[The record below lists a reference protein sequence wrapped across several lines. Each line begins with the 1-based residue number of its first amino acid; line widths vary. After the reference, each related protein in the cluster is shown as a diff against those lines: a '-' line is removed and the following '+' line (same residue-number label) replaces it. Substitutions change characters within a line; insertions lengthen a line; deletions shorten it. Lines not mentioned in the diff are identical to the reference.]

1 MRWMRR
7 GFRRGTNLTHREPNQ
22 QANRNENS
30 VIKKALPKTWEEYY
44 ENVLPLL
51 RPNFQ
56 GNMTELSGIYQ
67 NFSKTEQKNLTD
79 KLAGQILYAHADVV
93 RNILKRLAKLS
104 LDLSQQTE
112 VAYRRL
118 RLVDRF
124 F

>member
-7 GFRRGTNLTHREPNQ
+7 GFRRGTYLKPREEKNGNN
-22 QANRNENS
+22 AN
-30 VIKKALPKTWEEYY
+30 KKTLPKTWEEFY
-44 ENVLPLL
+44 EHVLPLL
-51 RPNFQ
+51 RPNFR
-56 GNMTELSGIYQ
+56 GNLTELSGIYQ
-67 NFSKTEQKNLTD
+67 HFSKTEQKNLTD
-79 KLAGQILYAHADVV
+79 KLAGQILFAHSDVV
-93 RNILKRLAKLS
+93 RDILKRLSALS

>member
-7 GFRRGTNLTHREPNQ
+7 GFRRGTNLMPRDTHRE
-22 QANRNENS
+22 ANREENIK
-30 VIKKALPKTWEEYY
+30 IKKTLPKTWEEFY
-44 ENVLPLL
+44 ENILPLF

-67 NFSKTEQKNLTD
+67 NFSKAEQKNLTD
-79 KLAGQILYAHADVV
+79 KLAGQILFAHSDVV
-93 RNILKRLAKLS
+93 RDVLKRLSKLS

>member
-7 GFRRGTNLTHREPNQ
+7 GFRRGTYLEPKGINRE
-22 QANRNENS
+22 ANRK
-30 VIKKALPKTWEEYY
+30 IKKTLPANWEEFY
-44 ENVLPLL
+44 ERILPFL

-56 GNMTELSGIYQ
+56 GNMTGLSGVYQ
-67 NFSKTEQKNLTD
+67 NLSKMEQKNLTD
-79 KLAGQILYAHADVV
+79 KIAGQILFAHDDVV
-93 RNILKRLAKLS
+93 KDILKRLSQIS

>member
-7 GFRRGTNLTHREPNQ
+7 GFRRGTYLKPRET
-22 QANRNENS
+22 
-30 VIKKALPKTWEEYY
+30 KKETSREVSEYKKTLPKNWEEFY
-44 ENVLPLL
+44 ESILPMI
-51 RPNFQ
+51 RPNYQ
-56 GNMTELSGIYQ
+56 GTMTGLSGIYQ
-67 NFSKTEQKNLTD
+67 KFSKTEQKNLTD
-79 KLAGQILYAHADVV
+79 KLAGQILFAHSDVV
-93 RNILKRLAKLS
+93 SDILKRLSKLS